1 MSKLVWD
8 KTTERIWEVGVR
20 NCVLYV
26 MKSDG
31 TYENGVAWNG
41 VTSISQTTEGGD
53 PNKIYADD
61 IVYAIIRSAEEFG
74 ATIEAYTYPD
84 EFMECDGWKTIGANK
99 GLRIGQQK
107 RKSFG
112 LCYRTEIGN
121 DVDGDEFGY
130 KIHLVYGCTA
140 SPSERQYNTIN
151 DSPDP
156 IQFSWDVDCLPV
168 KINNNMGY
176 KDVSHIEIDST
187 KVTPAALKVLEEKL
201 YGTDGTAPTL
211 PTPEWVIDN
220 FS

>member
-1 MSKLVWD
+1 MSKLTWD
-8 KTTERIWEVGVR
+8 QTTERLWEVGVR

-31 TYENGVAWNG
+31 TYDNGVAWNG
-41 VTSISQTTEGGD
+41 ITSISQNTEGGD

-61 IVYAIIRSAEEFG
+61 NVYAIIRSAEEFG

-84 EFMECDGWKTIGANK
+84 EFMECDGWKTIGANN

-112 LCYRTEIGN
+112 LCYRTTIGN
-121 DVDGDEFGY
+121 DVDGIDYGY

-140 SPSERQYNTIN
+140 SPSERQYSTIN

-168 KINNNMGY
+168 KIDNDMGY
-176 KDVSHIEIDST
+176 RDVSHIEIDST
-187 KVTPAALKVLEEKL
+187 KVTASALKQLEDL
-201 YGTDGTAPTL
+201 VYGTETNEPTL
-211 PTPEWVIDN
+211 PSPAQVITM